1 MSASLVAIASFGV
14 VYSLLLIALPIVR
27 WLIWRRANAAIQK
40 RNSNL
45 RKWTKWIQLQ
55 CDRIAIKRREVIKMA
70 REIDSPG
77 KQVIYTTE
85 KDFISQPIIED

>member
-14 VYSLLLIALPIVR
+14 IYSLLLIALPIVR

-45 RKWTKWIQLQ
+45 RKWTKWTQLK
-55 CDRIAIKRREVIKMA
+55 CDRTAIKRREAIKIA
-70 REIDSPG
+70 KEIDSPG
-77 KQVIYTTE
+77 KQIIYTTE
-85 KDFISQPIIED
+85 EDFISQPIIEK